1 MKDKYYYKD
10 GSVLD
15 CWDRNKIL
23 HREDGPAVEFANGGK
38 HWWIN
43 NKRHREDGPAVEFAD
58 GSKGWWIDGECHR
71 EDGPAVEYSDGE
83 KEYWINGKHLTK
95 KEFEAHPVRINYL
108 FTKALE
114 KELKEG

>member
-1 MKDKYYYKD
+1 
-10 GSVLD
+10 
-15 CWDRNKIL
+15 
-23 HREDGPAVEFANGGK
+23 
-38 HWWIN
+38 
-43 NKRHREDGPAVEFAD
+43 
-58 GSKGWWIDGECHR
+58 
-71 EDGPAVEYSDGE
+71 VEYSDGE